1 MAFDTENIIEAR
13 TVRTKT
19 LVFQQTNGTLKI
31 MGPGVLFNEEIP
43 DGKVWEVTVRVEVN
57 ETDE

>member
-19 LVFQQTNGTLKI
+19 LVFEQTAGPLKVQ
-31 MGPGVLFNEEIP
+31 GPGEKFHESVP
-43 DGKVWEVTVRVEVN
+43 SGKKWDVTVRIEVN